1 MNRTVPAALLALIA
15 GAMIV
20 SLLLVGVSTSLI
32 A

>member
-1 MNRTVPAALLALIA
+1 MNRTVPAALLASIA